1 MLEDKNEGAPPLFDD
16 QPISEPQ
23 MSCTVSGELDPGPDD
38 VIVSADDTGLVTVTY
53 SQPDCDS
60 GTRIGTRVVC
70 GYSNYKERLFS
81 FSFVSC
87 LSFLVGMHACF
98 FVNLVSA

>member
-1 MLEDKNEGAPPLFDD
+1 MRLKFKLPFPIVLEDKNEAALPPFDD

-60 GTRIGTRVVC
+60 GTCCVC
-70 GYSNYKERLFS
+70 LFQ
-81 FSFVSC
+81 
-87 LSFLVGMHACF
+87 L
-98 FVNLVSA
+98 